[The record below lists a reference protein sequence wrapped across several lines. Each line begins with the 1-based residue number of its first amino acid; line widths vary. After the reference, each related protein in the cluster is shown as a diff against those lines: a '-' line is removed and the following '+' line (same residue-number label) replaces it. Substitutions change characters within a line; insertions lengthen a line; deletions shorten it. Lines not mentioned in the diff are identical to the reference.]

1 MYCIHFLSDAQSWSL
16 AQGGYRDMFLR
27 DWCGDDNDSDDVL
40 ACDDEN
46 MKRSDSVSV
55 ETSVVVSMP
64 GCWSSDNWC
73 W

>member
-1 MYCIHFLSDAQSWSL
+1 
-16 AQGGYRDMFLR
+16 MFLR

-46 MKRSDSVSV
+46 VKRSDSVRV